1 MVLVGIPCQD
11 RVSFD
16 LNQMRRKEL
25 RIQNV
30 RSQLEQIPRALDMIA
45 AGKVNVDAMVT
56 HNFTID
62 QAQEAF
68 ELVADYRD
76 GVVKAMINLVAGS
89 Q

>member
-1 MVLVGIPCQD
+1 
-11 RVSFD
+11 
-16 LNQMRRKEL
+16 
-25 RIQNV
+25 
-30 RSQLEQIPRALDMIA
+30 MIA
-45 AGKVNVDAMVT
+45 SGKVNVDAMVT

-89 Q
+89 PGAPG

>member
-1 MVLVGIPCQD
+1 
-11 RVSFD
+11 VSFD

-30 RSQLEQIPRALDMIA
+30 RRQLEQVPRALDMIA
-45 AGKVNVDAMVT
+45 AGKVNVDALVT

-76 GVVKAMINLVAGS
+76 GVVKAMINLVVPARRDS
-89 Q
+89 R